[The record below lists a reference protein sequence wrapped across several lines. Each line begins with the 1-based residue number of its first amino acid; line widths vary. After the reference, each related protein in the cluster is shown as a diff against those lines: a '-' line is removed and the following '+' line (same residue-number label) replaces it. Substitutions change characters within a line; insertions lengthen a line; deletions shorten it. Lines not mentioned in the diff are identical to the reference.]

1 MFKILFFC
9 MFCFN
14 INAQDREV
22 LLLSELLNT
31 EKLKSTF
38 FLNDDLLVIN
48 DRTEILFAN
57 KISFYKVEISYDE
70 KFKSI
75 TPNKHNLGIDKNFL
89 VLYKTENI
97 KNKVSLFFWQPY
109 SGAILIAV
117 AKFGY
122 KNKIKK
128 IEYSKGAF

>member
-1 MFKILFFC
+1 
-9 MFCFN
+9 MFCLN

-22 LLLSELLNT
+22 LLLNELLSS

-57 KISFYKVEISYDE
+57 KISSYMVEFSYDE
-70 KFKSI
+70 KYNSI

-97 KNKVSLFFWQPY
+97 KKKVSLFFWQPY
-109 SGAILIAV
+109 SGGTLIAV
-117 AKFGY
+117 AKFGF
-122 KNKIKK
+122 KNKLKK
-128 IEYSKGAF
+128 IEYSEGAF